1 MIDLKK
7 DINFRYVFG
16 KNEEKNR
23 MALSAMIQAFI
34 GEKVEHLQ
42 IQSSELKMDIEWIFW
57 QALVREKKSI
67 LRCRCATISMNWHRE

>member
-7 DINFRYVFG
+7 NINFRYVFG

-34 GEKVEHLQ
+34 GKSRTSVDS
-42 IQSSELKMDIEWIFW
+42 IQ
-57 QALVREKKSI
+57 
-67 LRCRCATISMNWHRE
+67 

>member
-42 IQSSELKMDIEWIFW
+42 IQSSEL
-57 QALVREKKSI
+57 
-67 LRCRCATISMNWHRE
+67 

>member
-34 GEKVEHLQ
+34 GEKVEPVSYTHLTLPT
-42 IQSSELKMDIEWIFW
+42 SAS
-57 QALVREKKSI
+57 V
-67 LRCRCATISMNWHRE
+67 

>member
-23 MALSAMIQAFI
+23 MALAAMIQAFI
-34 GEKVEHLQ
+34 GEKVEPLQ
-42 IQSSELKMDIEWIFW
+42 SQSSELKMDMEN
-57 QALVREKKSI
+57 AKETRMDI
-67 LRCRCATISMNWHRE
+67 LASFGKG